1 MKLTKRE
8 VVYLIGS
15 KLRDIRE
22 KKGLTIARLAFEA
35 GIESKQLIRIELGQ
49 INTSIFQIYRI
60 TKAMGI
66 EMYEVFLFSDKL
78 FLS

>member
-15 KLRDIRE
+15 KVRDIRE
-22 KKGLTIARLAFEA
+22 KKGLTIERLAFEV

-49 INTSIFQIYRI
+49 INTSLHQIYRI
-60 TKAMGI
+60 TKALGI
-66 EMYEVFLFSDKL
+66 KMYEVFLFSD
-78 FLS
+78 

>member
-15 KLRDIRE
+15 KVRDIRE
-22 KKGLTIARLAFEA
+22 KKGLTIERLAFEV

-49 INTSIFQIYRI
+49 INTSIHQIYRI
-60 TKAMGI
+60 TKALGI
-66 EMYEVFLFSDKL
+66 KMYEVFLFSD
-78 FLS
+78 

>member
-15 KLRDIRE
+15 KVRDIRE
-22 KKGLTIARLAFEA
+22 KKGLTIERLAFEV

-49 INTSIFQIYRI
+49 INTSLYQIYRI
-60 TKAMGI
+60 TKALGI
-66 EMYEVFLFSDKL
+66 KMYEVFLFSD
-78 FLS
+78 

>member
-1 MKLTKRE
+1 M
-8 VVYLIGS
+8 LIGS
-15 KLRDIRE
+15 KVRDIRE

-49 INTSIFQIYRI
+49 INTSLFQIYRI

-66 EMYEVFLFSDKL
+66 EMYEVFLFSDK
-78 FLS
+78 

>member
-15 KLRDIRE
+15 KVRDIRE
-22 KKGLTIARLAFEA
+22 KKGLTIERLAFEV

-49 INTSIFQIYRI
+49 INTSLHQIYRI
-60 TKAMGI
+60 TKALGI
-66 EMYEVFLFSDKL
+66 KMYYLLPVHKFY
-78 FLS
+78 LSF

>member
-22 KKGLTIARLAFEA
+22 KKGLTIAQLAFEA

-66 EMYEVFLFSDKL
+66 EMYEVFLLSDK
-78 FLS
+78 

>member
-15 KLRDIRE
+15 KVRDIRE

-49 INTSIFQIYRI
+49 INTSLFQIYRI

-66 EMYEVFLFSDKL
+66 EMYEVFLFSDK
-78 FLS
+78 

>member
-1 MKLTKRE
+1 MKLTKRD

-15 KLRDIRE
+15 KVRDIRE

-49 INTSIFQIYRI
+49 INTSLYQIFRI
-60 TKAMGI
+60 TKALGI
-66 EMYEVFLFSDKL
+66 HMYEVFLFSDKP
-78 FLS
+78 FLK

>member
-15 KLRDIRE
+15 KVRDIRE
-22 KKGLTIARLAFEA
+22 KKGLTIERLAFEV

-49 INTSIFQIYRI
+49 INTSLYQIYRI
-60 TKAMGI
+60 TKAWGI
-66 EMYEVFLFSDKL
+66 KMYEVFLFSD
-78 FLS
+78 

>member
-15 KLRDIRE
+15 KVRNIRE
-22 KKGLTIARLAFEA
+22 QKGLTIARLAFEV

-49 INTSIFQIYRI
+49 INTSLFQIYRI
-60 TKAMGI
+60 ANALSVQ
-66 EMYEVFLFSDKL
+66 MYELFLFSDK
-78 FLS
+78 

>member
-8 VVYLIGS
+8 VVYFIGS
-15 KLRDIRE
+15 KVRDIRE

-49 INTSIFQIYRI
+49 INTSLFQIYRI

-66 EMYEVFLFSDKL
+66 EMYEVFLFSDK
-78 FLS
+78 

>member
-1 MKLTKRE
+1 MKLTKHE
-8 VVYLIGS
+8 VVHLIGS
-15 KLRDIRE
+15 NVRDLRE

-49 INTSIFQIYRI
+49 INTSLFQIYRI

-66 EMYEVFLFSDKL
+66 EMYEVFLFSDK
-78 FLS
+78 